1 MDLIERFLKYVKV
14 NTTSDPHSE
23 SVPSSPNQWDLA
35 KILVED
41 MKEIG
46 IDDAH
51 VDEFGVVYGSI
62 ASNLEKECDTVGFI
76 AHMDTSPDMSGKDVK
91 PRIIYNYDGE
101 TILLNE
107 ELNISMDTNMF
118 PTLKDYIGHDII
130 VTDGTTLLGADDKAG
145 VAEILDM
152 CDFIIKNNIPHGNIK
167 IAFTPDEE
175 VGAGADHF
183 NIEKFNA
190 DYAFTVDGGDI
201 DDINYENFNAA
212 DAVIKIK
219 GSSIHPG
226 DAKNKMINA
235 SLLAMKFDS
244 LLPEHE
250 IPACTE
256 NREGFHH
263 LIGMETNCEEAT
275 MEYIIRNHDEKIFER
290 QKEDFYRAKKYIDD
304 MYGENTV
311 TIKMEDSY
319 YNMRTIIEKNMKV
332 VEVAEK
338 ALKELGYTPKH
349 TPIRG
354 GTDGARLTFD
364 GLICPNLGTGGR
376 NYHGKYEYVSIQV
389 MNDISKLL
397 VKIIE
402 LIANE

>member
-250 IPACTE
+250 IPVCTE